1 MPEIALSADLQ
12 YDLHDTNMAGQASAS
27 MAQTAQKDD
36 PKRTREI
43 VSHIEEACGIQ
54 TIQQIVEK
62 AERH

>member
-12 YDLHDTNMAGQASAS
+12 YDLHDTNMAGQAS

-43 VSHIEEACGIQ
+43 VSRIEEACGIQ